1 MRAAF
6 AVPLLVAAGACFTG
20 PSVHTFA
27 PARAPAGIAADLR
40 LAQKTR
46 IQGEL
51 LEVQDSALLVLQGN
65 ARVIIVPIARIRYGY
80 FAKRGMLI
88 ASGQI
93 DAKDR
98 EQLRLVS
105 RFPAGLTAEL
115 RARLLSAYGQTEPD
129 QVTSAAH
136 TTPLGEFAARARAS
150 TERYRDPEAARA
162 AGYRPVG
169 PDFPG
174 MGRHWIHPSLILRD
188 SLDASQPPVLE
199 YADIGGRPTL
209 VGVAYAVLVKD
220 GTPPASLPVP
230 VDAWHFHQGTVEE
243 ESFLRSHAAVGHEMP
258 GGGPGGPGGPRI
270 AVLHAWVWLDNPDG
284 LLATD
289 NWALPYARLG
299 YSAPPAGASR
309 AAARAL
315 ALAADD
321 GGRAYLEALLHAV
334 GQPNAEESGELAV
347 IVARHQAAARDVVPP
362 VPPVPPVL
370 PPNVA
375 ALEHCWSV
383 LWDDVKLAVRPEVW
397 ERLAAVR

>member
-1 MRAAF
+1 M
-6 AVPLLVAAGACFTG
+6 PLLVVAGACFTG
-20 PSVHTFA
+20 PSVRTFA
-27 PARAPAGIAADLR
+27 PARSPGGIAADLQLDR
-40 LAQKTR
+40 KTH
-46 IQGEL
+46 IQGEV
-51 LEVQDSALLVLQGN
+51 LEVQDTALLVLQRN
-65 ARVIIVPIARIRYGY
+65 ARVIIVPIGRIRYGY
-80 FAKRGMLI
+80 FVKRGVLI
-88 ASGQI
+88 QSGWI
-93 DAKDR
+93 SAKDR
-98 EQLRLVS
+98 ERLRIVS

-136 TTPLGEFAARARAS
+136 ATPLVEFAARARAG

-188 SLDASQPPVLE
+188 TLDASQPPVLE
-199 YADIGGRPTL
+199 YAEIGGRPTL

-243 ESFLRSHAAVGHEMP
+243 ESFLRSHAGVA
-258 GGGPGGPGGPRI
+258 GGGHAMAGPRI

-309 AAARAL
+309 DAARAL

-334 GQPNAEESGELAV
+334 GQPNAEETGALAV

-362 VPPVPPVL
+362 VPPVPS
-370 PPNVA
+370 PNVA

>member
-6 AVPLLVAAGACFTG
+6 AVPLLVAAGACFAG
-20 PSVHTFA
+20 PRARSFA
-27 PARAPAGIAADLR
+27 PTQSARGITADLR
-40 LAQKTR
+40 LDRKTR

-51 LEVQDSALLVLQGN
+51 LEVQDTALLVLQGN
-65 ARVIIVPIARIRYGY
+65 ARVILVPIGRIGWGS
-80 FAKRGMLI
+80 FAKRWMV
-88 ASGQI
+88 I
-93 DAKDR
+93 DYGRMSAKER
-98 EQLRLVS
+98 ERLRLVS
-105 RFPAGLTAEL
+105 RFPGGLTAEL

-129 QVTSAAH
+129 QVTSTARE
-136 TTPLGEFAARARAS
+136 TPLGEFAARARAG

-188 SLDASQPPVLE
+188 TLDPAQPPVLE
-199 YADIGGRPTL
+199 YAEIGGRPTL
-209 VGVAYAVLVKD
+209 VGVAYAVLIKD

-243 ESFLRSHAAVGHEMP
+243 ESFLRSHAGVGHAMP
-258 GGGPGGPGGPRI
+258 GGGPRI

-299 YSAPPAGASR
+299 YGAPPAGASR
-309 AAARAL
+309 DAARAL

-334 GQPNAEESGELAV
+334 GQPNAEESGALAA
-347 IVARHQAAARDVVPP
+347 IVARHQGAARDVV
-362 VPPVPPVL
+362 
-370 PPNVA
+370 PNVA